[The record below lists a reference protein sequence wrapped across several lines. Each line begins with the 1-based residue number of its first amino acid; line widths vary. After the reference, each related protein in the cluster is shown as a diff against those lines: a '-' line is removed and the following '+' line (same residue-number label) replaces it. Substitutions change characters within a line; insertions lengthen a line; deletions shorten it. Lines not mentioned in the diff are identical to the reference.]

1 MAWCLRG
8 ELLFLLFPL
17 ATKAAVILVNLK
29 IKETETTR
37 KIILKCDISTLY
49 VLIRL
54 SPAATRHQ
62 NNCQVSH
69 KLSVTY
75 LFTNIRG
82 LCHAVEVT
90 SWHAKFYK
98 KKKNETAIITTIFEF
113 KHSWLSK
120 DFPEMLVV
128 SLTIKSPLRERSLSN
143 LFSLPYY
150 KAFGKRKHWKS
161 YVC

>member
-1 MAWCLRG
+1 MAWCLPG

-17 ATKAAVILVNLK
+17 ATKAAVTLVNLK

-37 KIILKCDISTLY
+37 KIILKCDVSTLY

-90 SWHAKFYK
+90 S
-98 KKKNETAIITTIFEF
+98 
-113 KHSWLSK
+113 
-120 DFPEMLVV
+120 
-128 SLTIKSPLRERSLSN
+128 
-143 LFSLPYY
+143 
-150 KAFGKRKHWKS
+150 
-161 YVC
+161 